1 MECELIVVV
10 DPTCRF
16 LITASGDRGW
26 QGEST
31 KVMLIH
37 EIKY

>member
-1 MECELIVVV
+1 MAVV

-26 QGEST
+26 QGESS
-31 KVMLIH
+31 KVVLIH